1 MTEVHETDQTFEEWP
16 GAGVKTLLPPS
27 RMCDLGRV
35 SPSLW
40 QILGLHDGSQLSLR
54 PPEEPLRDSAD
65 KDMWQVHGHHGKV
78 SSPQH
83 ANLAS
88 LLEMKQTSWIVSG
101 DFLQCDLPF
110 PVLKG
115 SWGPW

>member
-54 PPEEPLRDSAD
+54 PPEEPLRDSGD
-65 KDMWQVHGHHGKV
+65 KDIGKFMDIMARSAV
-78 SSPQH
+78 PSM
-83 ANLAS
+83 L
-88 LLEMKQTSWIVSG
+88 T
-101 DFLQCDLPF
+101 
-110 PVLKG
+110 
-115 SWGPW
+115 